1 MLYVVNEQVTY
12 PQFTSPQLE
21 NEFRTKN
28 LLILVHNNSPIPLII
43 LKIEL
48 SSVKKQQ

>member
-1 MLYVVNEQVTY
+1 MLCVVNEQVTY
-12 PQFTSPQLE
+12 PQFTSPQ

-28 LLILVHNNSPIPLII
+28 LLILVHNNSPIALII